1 MSFTIPTPT
10 QFADMNWD
18 EIEPLYTA
26 LAERELSDDAATK
39 TWLDDW
45 NALDTSLM
53 EAASVANVE
62 VSCDSQNEEKEAR
75 HLRFSSEIMPQRGKI
90 ANDLTIKLLDSGYAP
105 DDLKQVL
112 KRAQTDRDIFREEN
126 VPLQQE
132 LSKLSNAYNKA
143 AGGMTVEWEGE
154 TVPLS
159 RLNPFMEHPDRDIR
173 EKAWRL
179 HLQPY
184 IDQRDQLAD
193 IFDKQLA
200 LRQQVA
206 KNAGF
211 ENYRD
216 YTFADKYRY
225 DYTPEDCYSF
235 HDAVSATFVPALQK
249 QHNER
254 KQKMG
259 VEALRPWDL
268 GHDPDGAQPLK
279 PYDTIDDLN
288 ATAQNVFTKVDP
300 VLGEQFGIMRDEGLL
315 DLEARTGKRPGGF
328 CTSFPYRKRP
338 FIFMNASGTGGDVRT
353 LLHEAG
359 HAFHGFATSEHLPYL
374 QQRRYGSEMAEVA
387 SMSMEL
393 LSSPYLHK
401 RDGGFYESDEDYARA
416 RREHLEG
423 IVKLFTWV
431 APVDAFQQWVY
442 TDPAAADRDARD
454 AKWVEI
460 WNRFD
465 PQTDWSDLND
475 YRVARWYK
483 QLHIFLYPF
492 YYIEYAIAQLGALQ
506 VWRNALQDQGKAVED
521 YRAALALGGSK
532 PLPELFDRAG
542 ARLIFDEA
550 GMAELVELIQ
560 REIAAAEGTHTH

>member
-1 MSFTIPTPT
+1 MSFTIPTPEE
-10 QFADMNWD
+10 FADMTW
-18 EIEPLYTA
+18 EQIEPLYTS
-26 LAERELSDDAATK
+26 LAERELTDDAATEQ
-39 TWLDDW
+39 WLKDW
-45 NALDTSLM
+45 NDLDTSLM

-62 VSCDSQNEEKEAR
+62 VSCDSQNPEKEAR
-75 HLRFSSEIMPQRGKI
+75 HLKFSSEIMPKAGKI
-90 ANDLTIKLLDSGYAP
+90 MNELNGKWLDSGYAP
-105 DDLKQVL
+105 EGLEQVL
-112 KRAQTDRDIFREEN
+112 KRARTDREIFREEN
-126 VPLQQE
+126 VPLNQE

-143 AGGMTVEWEGE
+143 AGAMTVKWDGE
-154 TVPLS
+154 DVPLS
-159 RLNPFMEHPDRDIR
+159 RLNPFLEDPDRDVR
-173 EKAWRL
+173 ERAWRL

-184 IDQRDQLAD
+184 IDQRDHLAD
-193 IFDKQLA
+193 IFDDQLA
-200 LRQQVA
+200 KRQQVA

-216 YTFADKYRY
+216 YIFADKYRY

-235 HDAVSATFVPALQK
+235 HQAVSATFVPALQEF
-249 QHNER
+249 HADR
-254 KQKMG
+254 KRAMG
-259 VEALRPWDL
+259 VDSLRPWDL
-268 GHDPDGAQPLK
+268 NQDPEGRPALK
-279 PYDTIDDLN
+279 PYDTMDEM
-288 ATAQNVFTKVDP
+288 TAIAERVFGKVAP
-300 VLGEQFGIMRDEGLL
+300 VLGEQFGIMRSEGLL
-315 DLEARTGKRPGGF
+315 DLESRTGKRPGGF

-359 HAFHGFATSEHLPYL
+359 HAFHGFATMEHLPYL
-374 QQRRYGSEMAEVA
+374 KQRRYGSEMAEVA

-393 LSSPYLHK
+393 LASPYLRK
-401 RDGGFYESDEDYARA
+401 RDGGFYEDADYARA
-416 RREHLEG
+416 RVEHLEG

-431 APVDAFQQWVY
+431 APVDEFQQWVY

-460 WNRFD
+460 WAKYD
-465 PQTDWSDLND
+465 PDTDWSDLND

-506 VWRNALQDQGKAVED
+506 VWRNALADQEQAVED

-550 GMAELVELIQ
+550 GMAELVALIQ
-560 REIAAAEGTHTH
+560 QQLSSLEDVTVS

>member
-1 MSFTIPTPT
+1 MSFTIPTPE
-10 QFADMNWD
+10 QFADMTW
-18 EIEPLYTA
+18 EQIEPLYTT
-26 LAERELSDDAATK
+26 LAERDLTDDAATK
-39 TWLDDW
+39 AWLQDW
-45 NALDTSLM
+45 NDLDTSLM
-53 EAASVANVE
+53 EAASVANVA
-62 VSCDSQNEEKEAR
+62 VSCDSQNADKEAR

-90 ANDLTIKLLDSGYAP
+90 ANVLIGKLLDSGYRP
-105 DDLKQVL
+105 DELATVL

-126 VPLQQE
+126 VPLVQE
-132 LSKLSNAYNKA
+132 LSKRTNAYNKA
-143 AGGMTVEWEGE
+143 AGAMTVEWEGE

-159 RLNPFMEHPDRDIR
+159 RLNPFMEHPDRDVR
-173 EKAWRL
+173 ERAWRL

-184 IDQRDQLAD
+184 IDQRGHLAD
-193 IFDKQLA
+193 IFDQQLA
-200 LRQQVA
+200 LRQQIA

-216 YTFADKYRY
+216 YIFAEKYRY
-225 DYTPEDCYSF
+225 DYTPEDCYQF
-235 HDAVSATFVPALQK
+235 HDAVSATFVPALKELQDK
-249 QHNER
+249 R
-254 KQKMG
+254 KHTMG
-259 VEALRPWDL
+259 VDSLRPWDL
-268 GHDPDGAQPLK
+268 GHDPEGAEPLK
-279 PYDTIDDLN
+279 PYDTIDDLT
-288 ATAQNVFTKVDP
+288 ATAVDVFTKVDP
-300 VLGEQFGIMRDEGLL
+300 VLGEQFGIMRSEELL

-359 HAFHGFATSEHLPYL
+359 HAFHGFATAEHLPYL
-374 QQRRYGSEMAEVA
+374 SQRRYGSEMAEVA

-393 LSSPYLHK
+393 LASPYLRV
-401 RDGGFYESDEDYARA
+401 RDGGFYEDADYDRA

-465 PQTDWSDLND
+465 PETDWSDLND

-483 QLHIFLYPF
+483 QLHIFIYPF

-506 VWRNALQDQGKAVED
+506 VWRNALANQEQAVED

-532 PLPELFDRAG
+532 PLPELFERAG

-550 GMAELVELIQ
+550 GMAELVALIQ
-560 REIAAAEGTHTH
+560 RHIAAAEKEVSR